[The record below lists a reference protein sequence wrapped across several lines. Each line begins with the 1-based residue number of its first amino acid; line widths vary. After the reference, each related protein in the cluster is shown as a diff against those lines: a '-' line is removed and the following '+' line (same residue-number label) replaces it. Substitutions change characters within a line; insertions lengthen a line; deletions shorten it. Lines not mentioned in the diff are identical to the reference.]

1 MHTIA
6 LVSQKGGSGKSTLA
20 IGLAIAAMQDGH
32 KVCLLET
39 DPQGT
44 VSKWRRRRTHSE
56 PVVETISAD
65 YEIEQ
70 KLSLLR
76 HNGVTLTIIDTA
88 GGINA
93 ATAEAIRASDLCLI
107 PARPSPADIEAA
119 APMLNAVRTLDK
131 PFAFI
136 LNQTPGRSQRPNIA
150 AAALGEASIS
160 RHETPCNETS
170 RDETS
175 RDETSCDETS
185 CDETWLNDMGM
196 LALPY
201 IVLRNDQQD
210 ALGAGLTV
218 TEYAL
223 QGKSAEE
230 IRRLWLWV
238 RIKLTFGPP
247 AFARPESGAA
257 RRNVGALS

>member
-44 VSKWRRRRTHSE
+44 VSNWRKRRTQSE
-56 PVVETISAD
+56 PMVEIVSAG
-65 YEIEQ
+65 YQIEQ
-70 KLSLLR
+70 KLPMLGDS
-76 HNGVTLTIIDTA
+76 GVTLTIIDTA
-88 GGINA
+88 GGVNA
-93 ATAEAIRASDLCLI
+93 TTERAMRAADLCLI

-119 APMLNAVRTLDK
+119 APTLRAVRALDK

-136 LNQTPGRSQRPNIA
+136 LNQTPVRSHRPDGA
-150 AAALGEASIS
+150 AAALGEATVSPSAIS
-160 RHETPCNETS
+160 LVE
-170 RDETS
+170 
-175 RDETSCDETS
+175 
-185 CDETWLNDMGM
+185 MGV
-196 LALPY
+196 LARPY

-210 ALGAGLTV
+210 ALGAGLAV

-223 QGKSAEE
+223 DGKSADE
-230 IRRLWLWV
+230 IRGLWLWV
-238 RIKLTFGPP
+238 WRKLTAGLAAYERPLLP
-247 AFARPESGAA
+247 AAAESAI
-257 RRNVGALS
+257 ALG